1 MIEAGARPG
10 RRPVIGITSYLE
22 PVDRAPWHGQ
32 LSVTLPA
39 TYAEKV
45 IAAGGLPLVIPQMPD
60 ADSVWA
66 EQVLGVLD
74 GLIISGGADVEASR
88 YGATSDRSAQ
98 VARPDRDGS
107 ELALAAASRA
117 ADLPT
122 LGICRGMQIMA
133 VGAGGT
139 LIQHLP
145 DLVGHE
151 GHCPSPGVWSNHEV
165 ITEPGTLLADLLGPQ
180 VSCPTY
186 HHQGVATAPGYEIVA
201 RAEDGVIEGLH
212 DLGSSWRL
220 GVQWHP
226 EQGEDL
232 RLFEALVA
240 AAHS

>member
-1 MIEAGARPG
+1 MSDRSP

-22 PVDRAPWHGQ
+22 PVDRAPWRGQ

-45 IAAGGLPLVIPQMPD
+45 IAAGGLPVVIPPMPD
-60 ADSVWA
+60 ADAAWA
-66 EQVLGVLD
+66 RQVLGVLD

-88 YGATSDRSAQ
+88 YGATSDGSAQ
-98 VARPDRDGS
+98 QARPDRDGS
-107 ELALAAASRA
+107 ELALAVVSAEI
-117 ADLPT
+117 DLPT

-133 VGAGGT
+133 VQAGGT

-145 DLVGHE
+145 DVVGHE
-151 GHCPSPGVWSNHEV
+151 EHCPSPGVWSTHRV
-165 ITEPGTLLADLLGPQ
+165 ITEPGTVLADLLGPQ

-186 HHQGVATAPGYEIVA
+186 HHQGVATAPGYDVVA

-212 DLGSSWRL
+212 DPAARWRL

-240 AAHS
+240 AAR

>member
-1 MIEAGARPG
+1 MSEAAR
-10 RRPVIGITSYLE
+10 RRPVIGVTSYLE
-22 PVDRAPWHGQ
+22 PVDRPPWRGQ

-45 IAAGGLPLVIPQMPD
+45 IAAGGVPLVVPPMPE
-60 ADSVWA
+60 ADSAWA
-66 EQVLGVLD
+66 QQVLRGLD

-88 YGATSDRSAQ
+88 YGSTPDIAAQ
-98 VARPDRDGS
+98 EARPDRDGS

-133 VGAGGT
+133 VEAGGT

-145 DLVGHE
+145 DVVGHE
-151 GHCPSPGVWSNHEV
+151 GHCPSPGQWSNHEV
-165 ITEPGTLLADLLGPQ
+165 MTEPGGILAQILGPQ

-186 HHQGVATAPGYEIVA
+186 HHQGVATAPGYEVVA

-212 DLGSSWRL
+212 DRSSRWRL

-226 EQGEDL
+226 EQGDDL

-240 AAHS
+240 AARTD